1 VGDRIAMLHQG
12 RILLQDTADGFR
24 QTTDPIAR
32 AFIEGRASGLDLSN
46 IMTQQWQVPS

>member
-1 VGDRIAMLHQG
+1 MLHQG
-12 RILLQDTADGFR
+12 RILQVGTVEEFR
-24 QTTDPIAR
+24 RTTDPIVR